1 MEIQNKI
8 REGNFETFYTVLEEA
23 SKKASSSNF
32 ILNDLIEVFIYL
44 AFLFDNVNEIF
55 IFSEELKYLSDIYQ
69 KAKES
74 CVMDPKRKAKL
85 DDFWKSFDKFVK
97 KEKGIIQFLYK
108 NDKADEALEKSEKI
122 KVFLDEKQG
131 KITFNLKQLNPNLSL
146 VEGLNFFILVP
157 QYDMLYTTQEIN
169 GKTWNACYFK
179 NKELYDNAKDI
190 FDNFLKLSKE
200 TIQQKANGN
209 GE

>member
-44 AFLFDNVNEIF
+44 TFLFDNVNEIF
-55 IFSEELKYLSDIYQ
+55 IFSEDLKYLSDIYQ

-108 NDKADEALEKSEKI
+108 NDKAEEALEKSEKI
-122 KVFLDEKQG
+122 KVFLDDKQG

-169 GKTWNACYFK
+169 GKIWNACYFK

>member
-44 AFLFDNVNEIF
+44 TFLFDNVNEIF
-55 IFSEELKYLSDIYQ
+55 IFSEDLKYLSDIYQ

-108 NDKADEALEKSEKI
+108 NDKAEEALEKSEKI
-122 KVFLDEKQG
+122 KVFLDDNQG

-190 FDNFLKLSKE
+190 FDNFSKLSKE

>member
-1 MEIQNKI
+1 M
-8 REGNFETFYTVLEEA
+8 
-23 SKKASSSNF
+23 
-32 ILNDLIEVFIYL
+32 IEVFVYFT
-44 AFLFDNVNEIF
+44 FLLDNVNEIF
-55 IFSEELKYLSDIYQ
+55 IFSKDFKYLSDVYQ

-74 CVMDPKRKAKL
+74 CVKDPKRKAKL
-85 DDFWKSFDKFVK
+85 DEFWKSFDKFVK
-97 KEKGIIQFLYK
+97 KENGIIQFLYK
-108 NDKADEALEKSEKI
+108 NDKDEEALEKSEKL
-122 KVFLDEKQG
+122 KVFLEEQQG
-131 KITFNLKQLNPNLSL
+131 KIIFDLKQLNPNLSL

-169 GKTWNACYFK
+169 GETWNACYLK

-200 TIQQKANGN
+200 TILQKKDGN

>member
-8 REGNFETFYTVLEEA
+8 REGNFESFYTVLEEA
-23 SKKASSSNF
+23 SKKASLSNF
-32 ILNDLIEVFIYL
+32 ILNDLIEVFVYFT
-44 AFLFDNVNEIF
+44 FLLDNVNEIF
-55 IFSEELKYLSDIYQ
+55 IFSKDFKYLSDVYQ

-74 CVMDPKRKAKL
+74 CVKDPKRKAKL
-85 DDFWKSFDKFVK
+85 DEFWKSFDKFVK
-97 KEKGIIQFLYK
+97 KENGIIQFLYK
-108 NDKADEALEKSEKI
+108 NDKDDEALEKSEKL
-122 KVFLDEKQG
+122 KVFLEEQQG
-131 KITFNLKQLNPNLSL
+131 KIIFDLKQLNPNLSL

-169 GKTWNACYFK
+169 GETWNACYLK

-200 TIQQKANGN
+200 TILQKKDGN

>member
-44 AFLFDNVNEIF
+44 TFLFDNVNEIF
-55 IFSEELKYLSDIYQ
+55 IFSEDLKYLSDIYQ

-108 NDKADEALEKSEKI
+108 NDKAEEALEKSEKI

-200 TIQQKANGN
+200 TVQQKANGN

>member
-44 AFLFDNVNEIF
+44 TFLFDNVNEIF
-55 IFSEELKYLSDIYQ
+55 IFSEDLKYLSDIYQ

-108 NDKADEALEKSEKI
+108 NDKAEEALEKSEKI
-122 KVFLDEKQG
+122 KVFLDDKQG

-200 TIQQKANGN
+200 TIRQKANGN

>member
-23 SKKASSSNF
+23 SQKASSSNF

-44 AFLFDNVNEIF
+44 TFLFDNVNEIF
-55 IFSEELKYLSDIYQ
+55 IFSKDFKYLSDVYQ
-69 KAKES
+69 KAKENY
-74 CVMDPKRKAKL
+74 VMDPKRNAKL
-85 DDFWKSFDKFVK
+85 DDFWKSFCKFVK
-97 KEKGIIQFLYK
+97 KKNGIIQFLYK
-108 NDKADEALEKSEKI
+108 NDKDEEAFEKSEKL
-122 KVFLDEKQG
+122 KVFLEKQQG
-131 KITFNLKQLNPNLSL
+131 KITFDLKQLNPNLSL

-169 GKTWNACYFK
+169 GETWNACYLK

-200 TIQQKANGN
+200 TILQITDGN

>member
-44 AFLFDNVNEIF
+44 TFLFDNVNEIF
-55 IFSEELKYLSDIYQ
+55 IFSEDLKYLSDIYQ

-108 NDKADEALEKSEKI
+108 NDKAEEALEKSKKI

>member
-32 ILNDLIEVFIYL
+32 ILNDLIEVFIYIT
-44 AFLFDNVNEIF
+44 FLFDNVNEIF
-55 IFSEELKYLSDIYQ
+55 IFSEDLKYLSDIDQ

-108 NDKADEALEKSEKI
+108 NDKAEEALEKSEKI
-122 KVFLDEKQG
+122 KVFLDDKQG

>member
-44 AFLFDNVNEIF
+44 TFLFDNVNEIF
-55 IFSEELKYLSDIYQ
+55 IFSEDLKYLSDIYQ

-74 CVMDPKRKAKL
+74 CVMDPKRKAIL

-108 NDKADEALEKSEKI
+108 NDKAEEALDKSEKI

>member
-44 AFLFDNVNEIF
+44 TFLFDNVNEIF
-55 IFSEELKYLSDIYQ
+55 IFSEDLKYLSDIYQ

>member
-8 REGNFETFYTVLEEA
+8 REGNFESFYTVLEEA
-23 SKKASSSNF
+23 SKKASLSNF
-32 ILNDLIEVFIYL
+32 ILNDLIEVFVYFT
-44 AFLFDNVNEIF
+44 FLLDNVNEIF
-55 IFSEELKYLSDIYQ
+55 IFSKDFKYLSDVYQ

-74 CVMDPKRKAKL
+74 CVKDPKRKAKL
-85 DDFWKSFDKFVK
+85 DEFWKSFDKFVK
-97 KEKGIIQFLYK
+97 KENGIIQFLYK
-108 NDKADEALEKSEKI
+108 NDKDEEALEKSEKL
-122 KVFLDEKQG
+122 KVFLEEQQG
-131 KITFNLKQLNPNLSL
+131 KIIFDLKQLNPNLSL

-169 GKTWNACYFK
+169 GETWNACYLK
-179 NKELYDNAKDI
+179 NKELYDNAKNI

-200 TIQQKANGN
+200 TILQKKDGN

>member
-8 REGNFETFYTVLEEA
+8 REGNFESFYTVLEEA
-23 SKKASSSNF
+23 SKKASLSNF
-32 ILNDLIEVFIYL
+32 ILNDLIEVFVYFT
-44 AFLFDNVNEIF
+44 FLLDNVNEIF
-55 IFSEELKYLSDIYQ
+55 IFSKDFKYLSDVYQ

-74 CVMDPKRKAKL
+74 CVKDPKRKAKL
-85 DDFWKSFDKFVK
+85 DEFWKSFDKFVK
-97 KEKGIIQFLYK
+97 KENGIIQFLYK
-108 NDKADEALEKSEKI
+108 NDKDEEALEKSEKL
-122 KVFLDEKQG
+122 KVFLEEQQG
-131 KITFNLKQLNPNLSL
+131 KIIFDLKQLNPNLSL

-169 GKTWNACYFK
+169 GETWNACYLK

-190 FDNFLKLSKE
+190 FDNFLKLSTE
-200 TIQQKANGN
+200 TILQKKDGN

>member
-44 AFLFDNVNEIF
+44 TFLFDNVNEIF
-55 IFSEELKYLSDIYQ
+55 IFSEDLKYLSDIYQ

-74 CVMDPKRKAKL
+74 CVKDPKRKAKL

-108 NDKADEALEKSEKI
+108 NDKAEEALEKSEKI
-122 KVFLDEKQG
+122 KVFLDKKQG

>member
-44 AFLFDNVNEIF
+44 TFLFDNVNEIF
-55 IFSEELKYLSDIYQ
+55 IFSEDLKYLSDIYQ

-108 NDKADEALEKSEKI
+108 NDRAEEALEKSEKI

-157 QYDMLYTTQEIN
+157 HYDMLYTTQEIN

>member
-44 AFLFDNVNEIF
+44 TFLFDNVNEIF
-55 IFSEELKYLSDIYQ
+55 IFSEDLKYLSDIYQ

-108 NDKADEALEKSEKI
+108 NDRAEEALEKSEKI

-169 GKTWNACYFK
+169 GKTWNACYYK

>member
-8 REGNFETFYTVLEEA
+8 REGNFETFYNVLEEA
-23 SKKASSSNF
+23 SKKASLSNF
-32 ILNDLIEVFIYL
+32 ILNDLIEVFVYFT
-44 AFLFDNVNEIF
+44 FLLDNVNEIF
-55 IFSEELKYLSDIYQ
+55 IFSKDFKYLSDVYQ

-74 CVMDPKRKAKL
+74 CAKDSKRKAKL
-85 DDFWKSFDKFVK
+85 DEFWESFDNFVK
-97 KEKGIIQFLYK
+97 KENGIIQFLYK
-108 NDKADEALEKSEKI
+108 NDKDEEALEKSEKL
-122 KVFLDEKQG
+122 KVFLEEQQG
-131 KITFNLKQLNPNLSL
+131 KITFDLKQLNPNLSL

-169 GKTWNACYFK
+169 GETWNACYFK

-190 FDNFLKLSKE
+190 FDKFLKLSKE
-200 TIQQKANGN
+200 TILQKKDGN

>member
-55 IFSEELKYLSDIYQ
+55 IFSEDLKYLSDIYQ

-97 KEKGIIQFLYK
+97 NEKGIIQFLYK
-108 NDKADEALEKSEKI
+108 NDKAEEALEKSEKI

-190 FDNFLKLSKE
+190 FDNFSKLSKE

>member
-44 AFLFDNVNEIF
+44 TFLFDNVNEIF
-55 IFSEELKYLSDIYQ
+55 IFSEDLKYLSDIYQ

-97 KEKGIIQFLYK
+97 KEKGTIQFLYK
-108 NDKADEALEKSEKI
+108 NDKAEEALEKSEKI
-122 KVFLDEKQG
+122 KVFLDDKQG

>member
-44 AFLFDNVNEIF
+44 TFLFDNVNEIF

>member
-8 REGNFETFYTVLEEA
+8 REGNFESFYTVLEGA
-23 SKKASSSNF
+23 SKKASLSNF
-32 ILNDLIEVFIYL
+32 ILNDLIEVFVYFT
-44 AFLFDNVNEIF
+44 FLLDNVNEIF
-55 IFSEELKYLSDIYQ
+55 IFSKDFKYLSDVYQ

-74 CVMDPKRKAKL
+74 CVKDPKRKAKL
-85 DDFWKSFDKFVK
+85 DEFWKSFDKFVK
-97 KEKGIIQFLYK
+97 KENGIIQFLYK
-108 NDKADEALEKSEKI
+108 NDKDEEALEKSEKL
-122 KVFLDEKQG
+122 KVFLEEQQG
-131 KITFNLKQLNPNLSL
+131 KIIFDLKQLNPNLSL

-169 GKTWNACYFK
+169 GETWNACYLK

-200 TIQQKANGN
+200 TILQKKDGN

>member
-8 REGNFETFYTVLEEA
+8 REGNFDSFYTVLEEA
-23 SKKASSSNF
+23 SKKASLSNF
-32 ILNDLIEVFIYL
+32 ILNDLIEVFVYFT
-44 AFLFDNVNEIF
+44 FLLDNVNEIF
-55 IFSEELKYLSDIYQ
+55 IFSKDFKYLSDVYQ

-74 CVMDPKRKAKL
+74 CVKDPKRKAKL
-85 DDFWKSFDKFVK
+85 DEFWKSFDKFVK
-97 KEKGIIQFLYK
+97 KENGIIQFLYK
-108 NDKADEALEKSEKI
+108 NDKDEEALEKSEKL
-122 KVFLDEKQG
+122 KVFLEEQQG
-131 KITFNLKQLNPNLSL
+131 KIIFDLKQLNPNLSL

-169 GKTWNACYFK
+169 GETWNACYLK

-200 TIQQKANGN
+200 TILQKKDGN

>member
-1 MEIQNKI
+1 
-8 REGNFETFYTVLEEA
+8 
-23 SKKASSSNF
+23 
-32 ILNDLIEVFIYL
+32 
-44 AFLFDNVNEIF
+44 
-55 IFSEELKYLSDIYQ
+55 
-69 KAKES
+69 
-74 CVMDPKRKAKL
+74 MDPKRKAKL

-108 NDKADEALEKSEKI
+108 NDKAEEALEKSEKI
-122 KVFLDEKQG
+122 KEFLDDKQG

>member
-44 AFLFDNVNEIF
+44 TFLFDNVNEIF
-55 IFSEELKYLSDIYQ
+55 IFSEDLKYLSDIYQ
-69 KAKES
+69 KAKEG

-108 NDKADEALEKSEKI
+108 NDKAEEALEKSKKI

>member
-8 REGNFETFYTVLEEA
+8 REGNYDTFYTVLANA
-23 SKKASSSNF
+23 SQNASLSNF

-44 AFLFDNVNEIF
+44 TFLFDNVNEIF
-55 IFSEELKYLSDIYQ
+55 IFSKDLKYLSNVYQ

-74 CVMDPKRKAKL
+74 CGKDPKRKAKL
-85 DDFWKSFDKFVK
+85 DEFWKSFDKFVK
-97 KEKGIIQFLYK
+97 KENGIIQFLYK
-108 NDKADEALEKSEKI
+108 NDKDEEALEKLEKL
-122 KVFLDEKQG
+122 KVFLEEQQG
-131 KITFNLKQLNPNLSL
+131 KITFDLKQLNPNLSL

-169 GKTWNACYFK
+169 GETWNACYFK
-179 NKELYDNAKDI
+179 NKELYDSAKDI

-200 TIQQKANGN
+200 TILQKTDGN
-209 GE
+209 GK

>member
-44 AFLFDNVNEIF
+44 TFLFDNVNEIF

-97 KEKGIIQFLYK
+97 NEKGIIQFLYK

>member
-8 REGNFETFYTVLEEA
+8 REGNFETFYSVLEEA

-44 AFLFDNVNEIF
+44 TFLFDNVNEIF
-55 IFSEELKYLSDIYQ
+55 IFSEDLKYLSDIYQ

-108 NDKADEALEKSEKI
+108 NDKTEEALEKSEKI
-122 KVFLDEKQG
+122 KVFLDDKQG

>member
-44 AFLFDNVNEIF
+44 TFLFDNVNEIF
-55 IFSEELKYLSDIYQ
+55 IFSEDLKYLSDIYQ

-74 CVMDPKRKAKL
+74 CVKDPKRKAKL

-108 NDKADEALEKSEKI
+108 NDKAEEALEKSEKI

>member
-44 AFLFDNVNEIF
+44 TFLFDNVNEIL
-55 IFSEELKYLSDIYQ
+55 IFSEDLKYLSDIYQ

-108 NDKADEALEKSEKI
+108 NDKAEEALEKSEKI
-122 KVFLDEKQG
+122 KVFLDDKQG

>member
-8 REGNFETFYTVLEEA
+8 REGNFESFYTVLEEA
-23 SKKASSSNF
+23 SKKASLSNF
-32 ILNDLIEVFIYL
+32 ILNDLIEVFVYFT
-44 AFLFDNVNEIF
+44 FLLDNVNEIF
-55 IFSEELKYLSDIYQ
+55 IFSKDFKYLSDVYQ

-74 CVMDPKRKAKL
+74 CVKDPKRKAKL
-85 DDFWKSFDKFVK
+85 DEFWKSFDKFVK
-97 KEKGIIQFLYK
+97 KENGIIQFLYK
-108 NDKADEALEKSEKI
+108 NDKDEEALEKSEKL
-122 KVFLDEKQG
+122 KVFLEEQQG
-131 KITFNLKQLNPNLSL
+131 KIIFDLKQLNPNLSL
-146 VEGLNFFILVP
+146 VEGLNFFILVS

-169 GKTWNACYFK
+169 GETWNACYLK

-200 TIQQKANGN
+200 TILQKKDGN

>member
-44 AFLFDNVNEIF
+44 TFLFDNVNEIF
-55 IFSEELKYLSDIYQ
+55 IFSEDLKYLSDIYQ

-108 NDKADEALEKSEKI
+108 NDKAEEALEKSEKI
-122 KVFLDEKQG
+122 KVFLDEKHG
-131 KITFNLKQLNPNLSL
+131 KITFNLKLSTPNLSW

-157 QYDMLYTTQEIN
+157 QYDMLYTTQETN

>member
-44 AFLFDNVNEIF
+44 TFLFDNVNEIF
-55 IFSEELKYLSDIYQ
+55 IFSEDLKYLSDIYQ

-108 NDKADEALEKSEKI
+108 NDKAEEALEKSEKI
-122 KVFLDEKQG
+122 KVFLDDNQG

>member
-8 REGNFETFYTVLEEA
+8 REGNFESFYTVLEEA
-23 SKKASSSNF
+23 SKKASLSNF
-32 ILNDLIEVFIYL
+32 ILNDLIEVFVYFT
-44 AFLFDNVNEIF
+44 FLLDNVNEIF
-55 IFSEELKYLSDIYQ
+55 IFSKDFNYLSDVYQ

-74 CVMDPKRKAKL
+74 CVKDPKRKAKL
-85 DDFWKSFDKFVK
+85 DEFWKSFDKFVK
-97 KEKGIIQFLYK
+97 KENGIIQFLYK
-108 NDKADEALEKSEKI
+108 NDKDEEALEKSEKL
-122 KVFLDEKQG
+122 KVFLEEQQG
-131 KITFNLKQLNPNLSL
+131 KIIFDLKQLNPNLSL

-169 GKTWNACYFK
+169 GETWNACYLK

-200 TIQQKANGN
+200 TILQKKDGN

>member
-44 AFLFDNVNEIF
+44 TFLFDNVNEIF
-55 IFSEELKYLSDIYQ
+55 IFSEDLKYLSDIYQ

-74 CVMDPKRKAKL
+74 CVKDPKRKAKL

-97 KEKGIIQFLYK
+97 KGKGIIQFLYK
-108 NDKADEALEKSEKI
+108 NDKAEEALEKSEKI
-122 KVFLDEKQG
+122 KVFLDDKQG

>member
-55 IFSEELKYLSDIYQ
+55 IFSEDLKYLSDIYQ

-97 KEKGIIQFLYK
+97 NEKGIIQFLYK
-108 NDKADEALEKSEKI
+108 NDKAEEALEKSEKI